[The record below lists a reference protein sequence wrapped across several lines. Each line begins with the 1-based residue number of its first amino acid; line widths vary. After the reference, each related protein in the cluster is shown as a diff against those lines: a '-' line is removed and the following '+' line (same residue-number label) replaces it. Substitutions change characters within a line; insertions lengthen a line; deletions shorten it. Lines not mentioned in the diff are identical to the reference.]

1 VQRFAE
7 PPRPSRWPKIIP
19 ASVYYGVN
27 WVLGG
32 AGFATSMFWFVT
44 DGGMVRPIADATD
57 SSKLGFMVS
66 WIVLLCAQLLVT
78 LPLRALSKVESIDQG
93 LVRIRAGR

>member
-1 VQRFAE
+1 
-7 PPRPSRWPKIIP
+7 
-19 ASVYYGVN
+19 
-27 WVLGG
+27 
-32 AGFATSMFWFVT
+32 
-44 DGGMVRPIADATD
+44 
-57 SSKLGFMVS
+57 MVS